1 MRVNQVVD
9 QSVVNAGTCGT
20 VRLTM
25 AGLTPFA
32 LGNVLNRAAK
42 LQNRVAGIA
51 YGLAGTDDPARAR
64 VRPNHLQLNL
74 VRYSPSEDLE
84 HRSTE
89 PVPAF
94 GGVETRVVP

>member
-32 LGNVLNRAAK
+32 FGNILNRAAK

-51 YGLAGTDDPARAR
+51 YGLAGTDDPSRAR
-64 VRPNHLQLNL
+64 VRPNHLQLYFI
-74 VRYSPSEDLE
+74 RCSRSEDLE
-84 HRSTE
+84 HCSAE

-94 GGVETRVVP
+94 GSVEARVLP